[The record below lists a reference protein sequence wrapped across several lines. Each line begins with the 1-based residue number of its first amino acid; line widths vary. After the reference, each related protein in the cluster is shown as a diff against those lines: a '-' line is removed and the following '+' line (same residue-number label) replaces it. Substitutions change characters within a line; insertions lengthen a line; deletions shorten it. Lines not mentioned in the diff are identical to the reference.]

1 MKSRK
6 IKNNSKKSSKSKTKK
21 SGKNNKTR
29 KIKVTQNNIIHK
41 IPTNEFKKLN
51 SLSPFEL
58 KDTLLAIANG
68 SNSELLLD
76 AGRGNPNFFNNYVRR
91 IFARLQIAVMQK
103 TNSVNFLKDLNIYPN
118 QNDYNYETVLK
129 KSASS
134 WPHRD
139 KEYLFDYINYLKKL
153 AKQNG
158 KKSNAILYDL
168 FKSTIGCY
176 YPVPPRVQPHLELI
190 AREFLYDLMTE
201 KSSSRDRNEEAYKMK
216 PSDFDV
222 FATEGAA
229 AGILY
234 VFNTLK
240 ENFLLSPGD
249 SIAVITPIFSPY
261 LEMPK
266 LNNYNLKVVEIKGNP
281 DSNFSL
287 SDEEINKLKNKKI
300 KALFMVNPANPGAYS
315 LSKENIDKIAAI
327 VNSERQDLIILSDN
341 VYAPFA
347 NEYNSFMLTCP
358 RNTIEV
364 FSLSKYFGTT
374 GWRLGLVMLAKEN
387 AFNKCLASLSL
398 AKKHLLDKR
407 YKIASTDVKNLSFME
422 RLVFDSRQVAE
433 AHVGGLST
441 PQQVLIGLF
450 LFYEL
455 SDKNNFYNKEIDEL
469 LLERLK
475 LLFSDIK
482 KNVNQD
488 PKATNYYVLLYIPKI
503 TGDLYGK
510 EARKY
515 LEKNYRYLD
524 FLFHLANKYHIVF
537 LPGSGFGSNPW
548 RVRICL
554 ANLKTPQYKIISK
567 AIADCI
573 FDFVKPVIKEKSFIK
588 EKPE

>member
-1 MKSRK
+1 MNSIKN
-6 IKNNSKKSSKSKTKK
+6 KNNSKKANKSKTKK

-29 KIKVTQNNIIHK
+29 KIKMLERNVIRK
-41 IPTNEFKKLN
+41 IPSTEFKKLN

-58 KDTLLAIANG
+58 KDVLLNIANG

-91 IFARLQIAVMQK
+91 IFARLQISVMQK

-118 QNDYNYETVLK
+118 QNDYNYETVFK
-129 KSASS
+129 KAASS
-134 WPHRD
+134 WPLRD
-139 KEYLFDYINYLKKL
+139 KAYLLDYIKYLKKL
-153 AKQNG
+153 SKQNG
-158 KKSNAILYDL
+158 KNCNAILYDL

-176 YPVPPRVQPHLELI
+176 YPVPPRVQPHLELV

-201 KSSSRDRNEEAYKMK
+201 KSSSRERNDEAYKMK

-240 ENFLLSPGD
+240 ENFLLNPGD
-249 SIAVITPIFSPY
+249 SIGVITPIFSPY

-266 LNNYNLKVVEIKGNP
+266 LNDYSLKVVEIKGNP
-281 DSNFSL
+281 DTDFSL

-315 LSKENIDKIAAI
+315 LSKDNIDKIAAI
-327 VNSERQDLIILSDN
+327 VNNERQDLIILSDN

-374 GWRLGLVMLAKEN
+374 GWRLGLVMVAKEN
-387 AFNKCLASLSL
+387 RFNNCLAALPSS
-398 AKKHLLDKR
+398 KRRLLDKR
-407 YKIASTDVKNLSFME
+407 YKIASTDVKNLTFMD

-455 SDKNNFYNKEIDEL
+455 SNKNNFYNKEIEDL
-469 LLERLK
+469 LTERLR

-482 KNVNQD
+482 KNINQD
-488 PKATNYYVLLYIPKI
+488 PKATNYYVLLFIPDI
-503 TGDLYGK
+503 TEKLYGK

-554 ANLKTPQYKIISK
+554 ANLKTPEYKIISK

-573 FDFVKPVIKEKSFIK
+573 MDFVKPVIKEIS
-588 EKPE
+588 EK

>member
-1 MKSRK
+1 MSS
-6 IKNNSKKSSKSKTKK
+6 INNNSKNNSKKSKKNKSSRNKHKMTQKTNK
-21 SGKNNKTR
+21 SSRTKMESRHN
-29 KIKVTQNNIIHK
+29 IHK
-41 IPTNEFKKLN
+41 ISSTEFKKLN

-58 KDTLLAIANG
+58 KDKLLDIASGNNP
-68 SNSELLLD
+68 SLLLD

-91 IFARLQIAVMQK
+91 IFARLQIAVMQT
-103 TNSVNFLKDLNIYPN
+103 TNKVNFLKDLNIYPN
-118 QNDYNYETVLK
+118 ENEYNYETVLR

-134 WPHRD
+134 WHSLD
-139 KEYLFDYINYLKKL
+139 KEFLYSYIRYLKKL
-153 AKQNG
+153 AKQNNENC
-158 KKSNAILYDL
+158 NAILYDL

-176 YPVPPRVQPHLELI
+176 YPVPPRIQPHLELV
-190 AREFLYDLMTE
+190 AREFLYELMTS
-201 KSSSRDRNEEAYKMK
+201 KSSSKERKEEGFKMK

-240 ENFLLSPGD
+240 ENFLLNPGD
-249 SIAVITPIFSPY
+249 SIGVITPIFSPY

-266 LNNYNLKVVEIKGNP
+266 LNNYNLKIVELKGNP
-281 DSNFSL
+281 DNNFSL
-287 SDEEINKLKNKKI
+287 DDEEINKLKDKKI

-315 LSKENIDKIAAI
+315 LSRENIDKIGSI
-327 VNSERQDLIILSDN
+327 VNNERSDLIILSDN

-374 GWRLGLVMLAKEN
+374 GWRLGLVMVAKEN
-387 AFNKCLASLSL
+387 VFNKCLSGLPSR
-398 AKKHLLDKR
+398 KKNLLEKR
-407 YKIASTDVKNLSFME
+407 YEIATTDIKSLTFMD

-455 SDKNNFYNKEIDEL
+455 SDKTSLYNKEIKD
-469 LLERLK
+469 LLEDRLK

-482 KNVNQD
+482 MNVNQD

-503 TGDLYGK
+503 TEDLYGK
-510 EARKY
+510 EARNY
-515 LEKNYRYLD
+515 LEHNYKYLD
-524 FLFHLANKYHIVF
+524 FLFHLAKKYHIVF

-554 ANLKTPQYKIISK
+554 ANLKNPEYKIISK

-573 FDFVKPVIKEKSFIK
+573 MDFVKPVM
-588 EKPE
+588 